1 MNNFEEACLI
11 SCEKWVS
18 SFSDKDDFV
27 FSKSFDKR
35 MDILTDKMRNN
46 KYHRMSRKTMRVLIV
61 AAIILSFATTAFA
74 IPSTRKYLIT
84 QFKDHFLYT
93 VTDIAEI
100 NKTDN
105 IVVEYIPDGFIKT
118 DEDVSDIGIY
128 NEYCKDELRFII
140 YKNPIDVSVNYDNTS
155 YEVMEIN
162 NIEFI
167 IAELNNTMVII
178 WNNGLYTYRISGN
191 IDKELLLRIAAST
204 K

>member
-1 MNNFEEACLI
+1 MTNFEKACLM

-18 SFSDKDDFV
+18 SFSVKDDFV

-191 IDKELLLRIAAST
+191 IDKELLLRIAEST